1 MFVEI
6 LLLIL
11 IGLIIFGSYM
21 IIMRLNS
28 YDKRIKDLY
37 QIFDEIQHSTRRVQD
52 LLMDMRERNHE
63 IRHLL
68 MELNERNREI
78 YEMTNGRLQQIED
91 FLHLIDFRSIDN
103 LRERFIRLEETVV
116 ERVAHMDKLFE
127 NINLRFE
134 YFSNRLQLI
143 NTKVDY
149 LLPNKKIRTN
159 KKINLINKFR
169 AHRTFD

>member
-1 MFVEI
+1 MLVQI

-21 IIMRLNS
+21 IIMRLTS

-37 QIFDEIQHSTRRVQD
+37 EIFDEIHHSTRRVQD
-52 LLMDMRERNHE
+52 LLMEMRERNHE

-68 MELNERNREI
+68 IESNERNHEI

-91 FLHLIDFRSIDN
+91 LLHLIDFRGIDN
-103 LRERFIRLEETVV
+103 LRERFIRLEEKVV
-116 ERVAHMDKLFE
+116 ERVAHIDKLFE

-169 AHRTFD
+169 DHRTFD